1 MPFFLGFKGLLL
13 FFWFYLFYIIMIRFG
28 SRRNFVLSV
37 SVDGVVLE
45 MKLKKENKQL
55 LTEEPQV

>member
-55 LTEEPQV
+55 LTEEPKV